1 MALQSA
7 QSVTTTA
14 AAAVPIT
21 PTASDTIPASSF
33 GVQGVLMRVITTGT
47 IITVTV
53 LDPGFTDMFN
63 AGTALAQAM
72 PATGVR
78 NILIPNAA
86 VAASTGVATV
96 TFSPLTGCTYELY
109 RI

>member
-7 QSVTTTA
+7 QSITTVA

-21 PTASDTIPASSF
+21 PSGSDTIPSSSF

-47 IITVTV
+47 TTNVTV
-53 LDPGFTDMFN
+53 LDPGFSDMSN
-63 AGTALAQAM
+63 PGTALLQAM

-86 VAASTGVATV
+86 VNSSGVATV
-96 TFSPLTGCTYELY
+96 TFSGALTGITYELY

>member
-14 AAAVPIT
+14 TAPVPIT
-21 PTASDTIPASSF
+21 PTASDTIPAASF
-33 GVQGVLMRVITTGT
+33 GPNGVLMRVITTGT
-47 IITVTV
+47 TTNVTV
-53 LDPGFTDMFN
+53 LDPGFSPMSN
-63 AGTALAQAM
+63 AGTAFLQAM

-86 VAASTGVATV
+86 VNSSGVATV
-96 TFSPLTGCTYELY
+96 TFSGALTGITYELY